1 MAEEPETER
10 VGAADRAVIARQLRR
25 EPHDLTGV
33 AVRCP
38 FGRPAVIETAPV
50 LSTGEPNPTLLYL
63 TCPTVVAAIS
73 RVEGEGGVRRF
84 KEAVES
90 DAGLRTVLET
100 MTEWYRARR
109 AALAGRQ
116 GAAPRSAGA
125 AEPGRHR
132 LAGPGH
138 SRLDAGIGGPREPGV
153 ASCLHAYAAA
163 LLAVRSGWL
172 SGPRPAALG
181 PPQPVSGTA
190 APGPPGS
197 TAAPGPPADTAA
209 LIWDRFFPPLEAC
222 WCTDDRCASAA
233 ASPGGAGRP
242 RRVVAAAGGARATGR
257 RAAIDV
263 GTISVR
269 LLVADL
275 SGGRPQPLVRRAH
288 ITRLGEGL
296 VRGAPFAAAAAARTA
311 AAVRR
316 FAQEARQLGAQTVW
330 LAGTSAARD
339 AADGEA
345 FITGLGKEIGA
356 TAAVLSGEEEAAL
369 AYAGAGLDV
378 PGDHVVL
385 DVGGGS
391 TELIRAGEAASL
403 DLGAE
408 RSTARWIRGDPP
420 AAGEVEAVAG
430 EAAAAVAPLRDRFGP
445 AGGPLVGVAGTV
457 TTLACLD
464 AGPQAYDP
472 DVVHLWEL
480 DRDAV
485 AGLLERLSRLTTAQR
500 AGLPCIQAGRAPVI
514 VAGAAIVRAVM
525 ESLGH
530 TRLLVSER
538 DLLDGLVLCG
548 LTPWYPLQ
556 NG

>member
-1 MAEEPETER
+1 
-10 VGAADRAVIARQLRR
+10 
-25 EPHDLTGV
+25 
-33 AVRCP
+33 
-38 FGRPAVIETAPV
+38 
-50 LSTGEPNPTLLYL
+50 
-63 TCPTVVAAIS
+63 
-73 RVEGEGGVRRF
+73 
-84 KEAVES
+84 
-90 DAGLRTVLET
+90 
-100 MTEWYRARR
+100 
-109 AALAGRQ
+109 
-116 GAAPRSAGA
+116 
-125 AEPGRHR
+125 
-132 LAGPGH
+132 
-138 SRLDAGIGGPREPGV
+138 
-153 ASCLHAYAAA
+153 
-163 LLAVRSGWL
+163 
-172 SGPRPAALG
+172 
-181 PPQPVSGTA
+181 
-190 APGPPGS
+190 
-197 TAAPGPPADTAA
+197 
-209 LIWDRFFPPLEAC
+209 
-222 WCTDDRCASAA
+222 
-233 ASPGGAGRP
+233 
-242 RRVVAAAGGARATGR
+242 
-257 RAAIDV
+257 
-263 GTISVR
+263 VR
-269 LLVADL
+269 LLVADVA
-275 SGGRPQPLVRRAH
+275 GGRPQPLLRRAQ

-345 FITGLGKEIGA
+345 FITRLGKETGA

-369 AYAGAGLDV
+369 AYTGVGLDV
-378 PGDHVVL
+378 PGDSVVL

-408 RSTARWIRGDPP
+408 RATTRWIRGDPP

-430 EAAAAVAPLRDRFGP
+430 EAAAAFAPLRDRFGP
-445 AGGPLVGVAGTV
+445 TAGPLVGVAGTV

-464 AGPQAYDP
+464 AGLQAYDP

-538 DLLDGLVLCG
+538 DLLDGLVLRG